1 MGRSVCD
8 EIRKE
13 LLKKLFQFSVSQ
25 HKMSKTGDFFEKIE
39 GDVNVMV
46 GFFSNML
53 IDIMSSSFMI
63 VGILVVFLTKS
74 LILGG
79 IFCVIA
85 VLIFVIFI
93 GTQKSLSALWN
104 DARVSETKL
113 FGEFSEDVYAAAD
126 VKGIGKEDYIHERF
140 HKDFAEF
147 EQKQVKA
154 SFWGKFAGDGVFLP
168 AKCCG
173 RNCTAD
179 RSPAVKSW
187 QIVNWRTVFAD
198 ELCRL
203 IEHAVFS
210 FKISVCADADVACCS
225 KKSEFHI

>member
-1 MGRSVCD
+1 MKKKILSDTLLQIFRTRKRFVFGILISLILETVISLGLPGILSKIIDGLGKQTITWLVAFILFFLAVVVVKGFATVLNSYLSEKMGRSVCD

-74 LILGG
+74 LILGE

-104 DARVSETKL
+104 DARASETKL

-140 HKDFAEF
+140 HKD
-147 EQKQVKA
+147 
-154 SFWGKFAGDGVFLP
+154 
-168 AKCCG
+168 
-173 RNCTAD
+173 
-179 RSPAVKSW
+179 
-187 QIVNWRTVFAD
+187 
-198 ELCRL
+198 
-203 IEHAVFS
+203 
-210 FKISVCADADVACCS
+210 
-225 KKSEFHI
+225 

>member
-1 MGRSVCD
+1 
-8 EIRKE
+8 
-13 LLKKLFQFSVSQ
+13 
-25 HKMSKTGDFFEKIE
+25 MSKTGDFFEKIE

-104 DARVSETKL
+104 DARVS
-113 FGEFSEDVYAAAD
+113 
-126 VKGIGKEDYIHERF
+126 
-140 HKDFAEF
+140 
-147 EQKQVKA
+147 
-154 SFWGKFAGDGVFLP
+154 
-168 AKCCG
+168 
-173 RNCTAD
+173 
-179 RSPAVKSW
+179 
-187 QIVNWRTVFAD
+187 
-198 ELCRL
+198 
-203 IEHAVFS
+203 
-210 FKISVCADADVACCS
+210 
-225 KKSEFHI
+225 